1 MFKDTEAAK
10 ERNFGVSYFSFNH
23 KNGRCIECEGEG
35 EKRTDLQFMPDIRN
49 RCPLCNGARYN
60 GDVLEVKYRGKNVAE
75 VLDMSV
81 EEAME
86 FFKDDSTLSY
96 KLGVMNDLGLGYLKL
111 GQSATT
117 LSGGEAQ
124 RIKLSKEL
132 GKIKRKKDNLYLLDE
147 PTVGLHM
154 EDIQKLLTSLNKI
167 VEDGNTVLVIE
178 HHLDVIK
185 AADYV
190 IDLGPEGGSDG
201 GKIIAQGS
209 PEEVAKVTDSYTGE
223 FLRPL
228 LKKV

>member
-1 MFKDTEAAK
+1 M
-10 ERNFGVSYFSFNH
+10 SYFSFNH

-35 EKRTDLQFMPDIRN
+35 EKRTDLQFIPDIRN
-49 RCPLCNGARYN
+49 KCSLCNGTRYN
-60 GDVLEVKYRGKNVAE
+60 GDVLEVIYRGKNIAE

-117 LSGGEAQ
+117 LSGGEEQ

-132 GKIKRKKDNLYLLDE
+132 GKIKRKKDNLDLLDE

-167 VEDGNTVLVIE
+167 VEDGNTVLVIA

-185 AADYV
+185 ATDYV
-190 IDLGPEGGSDG
+190 IDLSPEGESDG
-201 GKIIAQGS
+201 GRIIAQGS
-209 PEEVAKVTDSYTGE
+209 PEEVAEVTDSYTGKY
-223 FLRPL
+223 LRPL
-228 LKKV
+228 LNKV